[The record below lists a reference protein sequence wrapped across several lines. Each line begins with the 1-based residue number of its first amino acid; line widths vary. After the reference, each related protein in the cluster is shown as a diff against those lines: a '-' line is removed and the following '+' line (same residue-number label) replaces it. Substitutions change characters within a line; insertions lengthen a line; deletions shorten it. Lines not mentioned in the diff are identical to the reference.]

1 MPELV
6 IGSLALRVTDA
17 SGQANRVEAI
27 TLRALDLLGTRL
39 GELDGTV
46 GHRPAARDQTPSVL
60 DLANQTDDE
69 AAAIVAGAWLDALAL
84 RLEG

>member
-6 IGSLALRVTDA
+6 VGTLALRVTDSSA
-17 SGQANRVEAI
+17 QSHRIEAI
-27 TLRALDLLGTRL
+27 TLRALELLGRRID
-39 GELDGTV
+39 ELDGP
-46 GHRPAARDQTPSVL
+46 HRSAGATGEAPII
-60 DLANQTDDE
+60 DLVNQTDDE

>member
-6 IGSLALRVTDA
+6 VGSLALRVTDA
-17 SGQANRVEAI
+17 GAQSHRIEGI
-27 TLRALDLLGTRL
+27 TLRALELLGARIDEL
-39 GELDGTV
+39 GGPQ
-46 GHRPAARDQTPSVL
+46 RRSAAATGEAPVI

-69 AAAIVAGAWLDALAL
+69 AAAVVAGAWLDALAL